1 MKLLN
6 AAFCAL
12 ALPLCACMEQKTVFF
27 SESDEAPANPGQ
39 GFASC
44 SQTPRKDGIMPYGVG
59 YGRYDW
65 ADFEPEDGKYD
76 WSKIDELIENYAKI
90 GLPVSFRITCA
101 NYHSKKPYSTPK
113 WALDKGI
120 KYKPYNWEKERQNPK
135 SPFTTMTRYTP
146 YFDEPL
152 LIELHARFVRELAK
166 RYDGNPHISSIDIGG
181 YGNWGEW
188 HTHRLGIPEA
198 TEETRRKFA
207 DMYLDNFKKTT
218 LVFMSDDAKTLEYA
232 LRKGGKFPRVGIRR
246 DGVGGPW
253 HYRNWIGSKKYANV
267 PDMGEIWKSKPV
279 LLEFI
284 ASPHKQK
291 GWSLKRAADFILDNH
306 CNVFNDCRH
315 FKSTF
320 TGPEDAE
327 QVDRLRKLVG
337 ARLVPEKMD
346 ISADS
351 RTLEISLFGKNSG
364 CSKIYLPY
372 ELVYELKTP
381 DGKTAAAFISSAD
394 PTKWLPGEFSAR
406 DKFEIPQNLPSGE
419 YGLYARLAHKGG
431 IFRNFKFAAK
441 ETAPDGSLFISKIS
455 K

>member
-188 HTHRLGIPEA
+188 HTHRLGIKV
-198 TEETRRKFA
+198 R
-207 DMYLDNFKKTT
+207 M
-218 LVFMSDDAKTLEYA
+218 DAAKHIEIAQRAIFLNHK
-232 LRKGGKFPRVGIRR
+232 LH
-246 DGVGGPW
+246 DGTPL
-253 HYRNWIGSKKYANV
+253 N
-267 PDMGEIWKSKPV
+267 V
-279 LLEFI
+279 LLH
-284 ASPHKQK
+284 S
-291 GWSLKRAADFILDNH
+291 
-306 CNVFNDCRH
+306 
-315 FKSTF
+315 
-320 TGPEDAE
+320 
-327 QVDRLRKLVG
+327 RLRILNILAYEIKQL
-337 ARLVPEKMD
+337 L
-346 ISADS
+346 DS
-351 RTLEISLFGKNSG
+351 
-364 CSKIYLPY
+364 
-372 ELVYELKTP
+372 
-381 DGKTAAAFISSAD
+381 
-394 PTKWLPGEFSAR
+394 PGEFRHLFYHSIDFLFR
-406 DKFEIPQNLPSGE
+406 FSRSRRIGRSLHRLGNRRRLFRHTFI
-419 YGLYARLAHKGG
+419 GLLL
-431 IFRNFKFAAK
+431 FRCTRHVSQH
-441 ETAPDGSLFISKIS
+441 E
-455 K
+455 